1 MNKIQS
7 YLLGLLACVAIAGL
21 IVLFICRNR
30 IYTWT
35 LGDVP
40 ALYAKAVNHY
50 KAREYQEA
58 LPLFEKLAGI
68 DSAAYAKFLL
78 GDMYYRGLGMDGADY
93 KKALEWY
100 TKAAEQGHQQEKN
113 RQIQGKQKPH
123 RTPVM
128 QKKLAIHQI

>member
-1 MNKIQS
+1 MTKIQS

-78 GDMYYRGLGMDGADY
+78 
-93 KKALEWY
+93 
-100 TKAAEQGHQQEKN
+100 
-113 RQIQGKQKPH
+113 
-123 RTPVM
+123 VM
-128 QKKLAIHQI
+128 LK

>member
-7 YLLGLLACVAIAGL
+7 YLLGLLACVAISGL

-40 ALYAKAVNHY
+40 TLYAKAVNHY

-78 GDMYYRGLGMDGADY
+78 GDMYYVAWEWMARII
-93 KKALEWY
+93 KKHLNCSS
-100 TKAAEQGHQQEKN
+100 N
-113 RQIQGKQKPH
+113 RQSRTIQMPI
-123 RTPVM
+123 TIWV
-128 QKKLAIHQI
+128 